1 MGTKSQTCRRIYHHA
16 RVPEPDY
23 IHRSHKPLTDRMD
36 PLTWNWGEQLWT
48 VNCLRIHF
56 VFINYKGLGQ
66 FLAGGTLVFL
76 LKHMNMNYSYF
87 FYYSPYL
94 KINALIV
101 KFLLNSNHN
110 FRNSRVLPF
119 EAHGGDS
126 TIKTW
131 LHGVE
136 YIKQFLQSV
145 FYTLELLILLN

>member
-1 MGTKSQTCRRIYHHA
+1 MTF
-16 RVPEPDY
+16 
-23 IHRSHKPLTDRMD
+23 
-36 PLTWNWGEQLWT
+36 
-48 VNCLRIHF
+48 NCLRIHL
-56 VFINYKGLGQ
+56 VSINYKGLGK
-66 FLAGGTLVFL
+66 FLAGGTFVFSFETYEHEL
-76 LKHMNMNYSYF
+76 FLPF

-119 EAHGGDS
+119 EAHGEDS

-136 YIKQFLQSV
+136 FIKQLLQSV
-145 FYTLELLILLN
+145 FYTSELLILLN